1 MTKCRSVL
9 KCTDENYSRVLSITK
24 TRIRIPGHESQALGE
39 LVEDRLV
46 AQVRLHQT
54 DQVLGEI
61 GGGETMRLP
70 ATPLKLS
77 SGIVHLQGRMKSRVR
92 TNLEVDRYKNV
103 ICLFYTWTLGSQ

>member
-9 KCTDENYSRVLSITK
+9 KFTDENYSRVLSITI
-24 TRIRIPGHESQALGE
+24 TSIRIPGHESQALGE

-46 AQVRLHQT
+46 AQVGLHQT

-77 SGIVHLQGRMKSRVR
+77 SGIVHLKGRMKPWV
-92 TNLEVDRYKNV
+92 
-103 ICLFYTWTLGSQ
+103 